1 MVDRLDSLRHDTVIS
16 GNNEDSD
23 ICNVRTS
30 CSHGCESFM
39 ARSIK
44 ECYLLALILY
54 LISTDMLCDTAC
66 LSVSNVSVSYSVED
80 RCLTMVNVTHNDN
93 DRASFLQAL
102 LWIFVS
108 FDKSFFYCNVY
119 FLFNLC
125 AKLFCNKCGGIKVND
140 LIDRSHYAKTHELF
154 DDLGS
159 CYFKSAC
166 KL

>member
-1 MVDRLDSLRHDTVIS
+1 
-16 GNNEDSD
+16 
-23 ICNVRTS
+23 
-30 CSHGCESFM
+30 
-39 ARSIK
+39 
-44 ECYLLALILY
+44 
-54 LISTDMLCDTAC
+54 
-66 LSVSNVSVSYSVED
+66 
-80 RCLTMVNVTHNDN
+80 MVNVTHNNNYGSTLNALALVITVVDKTLFNGN
-93 DRASFLQAL
+93 D
-102 LWIFVS
+102 
-108 FDKSFFYCNVY
+108 D

>member
-1 MVDRLDSLRHDTVIS
+1 MT
-16 GNNEDSD
+16 
-23 ICNVRTS
+23 
-30 CSHGCESFM
+30 
-39 ARSIK
+39 RSIK
-44 ECYLLALILY
+44 ECYLLTLILY

-125 AKLFCNKCGGIKVND
+125 AKLFCNKCGAQ
-140 LIDRSHYAKTHELF
+140 L
-154 DDLGS
+154 
-159 CYFKSAC
+159 
-166 KL
+166 